1 MGSPRETRQPGD
13 MTEYTG
19 PAPEQ
24 SAAGSARGGATRK
37 TTLTRPRGTR
47 MLAGVAS
54 GLASYVGIDVIV
66 VRIAF
71 VVFTFL
77 GGVAIPLYL
86 AGWLLIPDEHS
97 GRSIAGDVARDL
109 RSGAGNL

>member
-1 MGSPRETRQPGD
+1 

-19 PAPEQ
+19 SAPEQ
-24 SAAGSARGGATRK
+24 SAAGTALGGTTRK
-37 TTLTRPRGTR
+37 TTLTRPRGSR
-47 MLAGVAS
+47 MFAGVAS
-54 GLASYVGIDVIV
+54 GLASYVGVDVIL

-71 VVFTFL
+71 VVFTLL

-97 GRSIAGDVARDL
+97 GRSIVGDVARDL
-109 RSGAGNL
+109 RAGAGEL